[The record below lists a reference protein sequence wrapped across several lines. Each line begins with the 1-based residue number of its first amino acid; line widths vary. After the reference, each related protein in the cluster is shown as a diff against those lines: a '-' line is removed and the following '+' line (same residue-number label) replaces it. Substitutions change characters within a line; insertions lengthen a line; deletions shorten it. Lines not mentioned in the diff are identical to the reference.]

1 MEKSQTTLAEKYLA
15 LDFSEKNR
23 IGLTEQRTLRIL
35 IGILGVFLPVLLYL
49 FLYVDTGYSVPLE
62 SLSHYYYT
70 RANSIFTITVSLLAV
85 FLLIYKGKAPV
96 DFYLSALAG
105 IFALCLV
112 LFPTDNLSSVCC
124 DQEKSYSVTLLP
136 ASPIREGFHYFSA
149 AVFLTS
155 LAVLSYFVFT
165 KSDKPASERTPGKI
179 RRNFVYK
186 TCGIIMALALLVVVA
201 GTLELI
207 NEPYY
212 TDHHLTFWMET
223 IAVVGFGISWLTK
236 AEVFFKD

>member
-1 MEKSQTTLAEKYLA
+1 MEKSQITLAEKYLD
-15 LDFSEKNR
+15 LDFSEKNS

-49 FLYVDTGYSVPLE
+49 FLYVDTGHSVPLE

-85 FLLIYKGKAPV
+85 FLLVYKGKAPV

-124 DQEKSYSVTLLP
+124 DQEKTYSVTLLP
-136 ASPIREGFHYFSA
+136 RSPFREGFHYFSA
-149 AVFLTS
+149 AIFLTS
-155 LAVLSYFVFT
+155 LAVLSYFIFT
-165 KSDKPASERTPGKI
+165 ISNKPAGERTRGKMH
-179 RRNFVYK
+179 RNIVYK
-186 TCGIIMALALLVVVA
+186 ICGLFMALALLIVLA
-201 GTLELI
+201 GKLEI
-207 NEPYY
+207 ITEPYY

-223 IAVVGFGISWLTK
+223 IAVESFGFSWLTK